1 MEKKIIIVLKV
12 LSLWFEEFNNSKKRI
27 NKNVIGT
34 IKPKILEEVANAEKI
49 ANKIKDFTFFFF
61 SYEK

>member
-1 MEKKIIIVLKV
+1 MDKKIIIVLKV
-12 LSLWFEEFNNSKKRI
+12 LSLWVEEFNNSKNRI
-27 NKNVIGT
+27 RKNVIGI

-49 ANKIKDFTFFFF
+49 AKKIRDFTFLFF